1 VSRLL
6 PTCSEVKQLN
16 VTEIDELLTSLN
28 GISFPD
34 EWDGGLLCM
43 PANRKVV
50 EGWFYKHH
58 ERLREIERKTENI
71 IAGESFGVPH
81 RIHARRDRGA
91 CGI

>member
-1 VSRLL
+1 
-6 PTCSEVKQLN
+6 LN

-71 IAGESFGVPH
+71 IAGECHFGFRTEFTPED
-81 RIHARRDRGA
+81 IAA
-91 CGI
+91 LAEYEQSAKEPT